1 MARRVVRRGALD
13 KAYDTLLAEL
23 PVEARPAMR
32 AWVEARSAEWAAR
45 CELENAM
52 IRSAG
57 GYDW

>member
-1 MARRVVRRGALD
+1 
-13 KAYDTLLAEL
+13 
-23 PVEARPAMR
+23 MR

-57 GYDW
+57 GYDWWMLNRIASALV